1 MIRLLL
7 FLYNLVLPPV
17 FLAMLPSAV
26 AKARRRGGFSGTLPA
41 RFGFPSRRI
50 LDRIGTGRIWIHAVS
65 VGEVGI
71 ALKFCAGYRERNPE
85 ARFLL
90 TTTTPTALAIASE
103 ASSDWLEAMPNPVD
117 LPIVTSRLTRLLSPS
132 ALLMVEADLWP
143 NRISAAKAAGIP
155 VALLNA
161 RLSTRSERRFRLV
174 KPLSAA
180 LFGQLDLITLT
191 DPGDPDR
198 WHSLGLDP
206 RILHLVG
213 NIKHDGP
220 VATVAPATSAESPP
234 LLLAASTHR
243 GEEEEIAKAYLR
255 LHEEFPHL
263 SLLIAPRH
271 AERREEIRSM
281 LASHGVPCTLRS
293 EGGELSERPL
303 VLDTTGELASWYP
316 KASVVFVGKSLPCS
330 VNKGGQ
336 NMIEPIRCGVP
347 VLIGPHTGNFE
358 PLATHL
364 SEATAVI
371 RVTTVDEI
379 VATVRS
385 LLGNR
390 EKQGAMIMAASGIL
404 KPHQGAVQRNCELV
418 ENLLSRKPSDFGRK
432 P

>member
-26 AKARRRGGFSGTLPA
+26 AKARRRGGFAGTLMA
-41 RFGFPSRRI
+41 RLGFPSRD
-50 LDRIGTGRIWIHAVS
+50 LLERIGTGRIWIHAVS

-71 ALKFCAGYRERNPE
+71 ALKFCAAYRERNPG

-103 ASSDWLEAMPNPVD
+103 ASSEWLEAMPNPVD
-117 LPIVTSRLTRLLSPS
+117 FPVVTAHLMRRLRPET
-132 ALLMVEADLWP
+132 LLMVEADLWP
-143 NRISAAKAAGIP
+143 NRIAAAKAAGIP

-180 LFGQLDLITLT
+180 LFGQLDLVTLT
-191 DPGDPDR
+191 DPGDPER
-198 WHSLGLDP
+198 WQSLGLDP
-206 RILHLVG
+206 QILRLVG
-213 NIKHDGP
+213 NIKHDSP
-220 VATVAPATSAESPP
+220 VATATTATSQESPP

-255 LHEEFPHL
+255 LHGEFPDL
-263 SLLIAPRH
+263 RLLIAPRH
-271 AERREEIRSM
+271 SERREEIRSM
-281 LASHGVPCTLRS
+281 LSSQGVPCTLRS
-293 EGGELSERPL
+293 EGGELSQIPL
-303 VLDTTGELASWYP
+303 VLDTTGELSSCYP

-330 VNKGGQ
+330 LNKGGQ

-364 SEATAVI
+364 GEAGAVI
-371 RVTTVDEI
+371 RVTSLDEI
-379 VATVRS
+379 VANVRS
-385 LLGNR
+385 LLGNG
-390 EKQGAMIMAASGIL
+390 EKRVSMITAAAGIL
-404 KPHQGAVQRNCELV
+404 KPHQGAVQRNCELL
-418 ENLLSRKPSDFGRK
+418 ERLLCHQPSTVSL
-432 P
+432 

>member
-7 FLYNLVLPPV
+7 FLYNLALPPV

-41 RFGFPSRRI
+41 RFGFPSREL

-71 ALKFCAGYRERNPE
+71 ALKFCDSYRERNPS

-117 LPIVTSRLTRLLSPS
+117 LPVITARLMRRLRPV

-143 NRISAAKAAGIP
+143 NRIAAAKADGIP

-161 RLSTRSERRFRLV
+161 RLSTRSERRFRAV

-180 LFGQLDLITLT
+180 LFGQLNLITLT
-191 DPGDPDR
+191 DPGDPER
-198 WHSLGLDP
+198 WQSLGLDP
-206 RILHLVG
+206 RILRLVG

-220 VATVAPATSAESPP
+220 LVTVAAVTSQDSPP

-243 GEEEEIAKAYLR
+243 GEEDEISRAYLILR
-255 LHEEFPHL
+255 KEFPDL
-263 SLLIAPRH
+263 RLVIAPRH
-271 AERREEIRSM
+271 AERREEIRSTLES
-281 LASHGVPCTLRS
+281 LALPCILRS
-293 EGGELSERPL
+293 QGGELSEKPL
-303 VLDTTGELASWYP
+303 VLDTTGELSAWYP
-316 KASVVFVGKSLPCS
+316 RATVVFVGKSLPCS

-347 VLIGPHTGNFE
+347 TITGPHTANFE
-358 PLATHL
+358 PLASHL
-364 SEATAVI
+364 CREEALI
-371 RVTTVDEI
+371 RVTDHHDI

-385 LLGNR
+385 LLGNG
-390 EKQGAMIMAASGIL
+390 EKRTTMLTAAAGIL

-418 ENLLSRKPSDFGRK
+418 EYLLSSRPTTVTR
-432 P
+432 

>member
-7 FLYNLVLPPV
+7 FLYNLALPPV

-41 RFGFPSRRI
+41 RFGFPSREL

-71 ALKFCAGYRERNPE
+71 ALKFCDSYRERNPS

-117 LPIVTSRLTRLLSPS
+117 LPVITARLMRRLRPV

-143 NRISAAKAAGIP
+143 NRIAAAKADGIP

-161 RLSTRSERRFRLV
+161 RLSTRSERRFRAV

-180 LFGQLDLITLT
+180 LFGQLNLITLT
-191 DPGDPDR
+191 DPGDPER
-198 WHSLGLDP
+198 WQSLGVDP
-206 RILHLVG
+206 RILRLVG

-220 VATVAPATSAESPP
+220 LVTVAAATSQDSAP

-243 GEEEEIAKAYLR
+243 GEEAEISRAYMLLRKEFPDLR
-255 LHEEFPHL
+255 LV
-263 SLLIAPRH
+263 IAPRH
-271 AERREEIRSM
+271 AERREEIRST
-281 LASHGVPCTLRS
+281 LASHGVPCALRS
-293 EGGELSERPL
+293 EGGGLSEKPL
-303 VLDTTGELASWYP
+303 LLDTTGELSAWYP
-316 KASVVFVGKSLPCS
+316 RATVVFVGKSLPCS

-347 VLIGPHTGNFE
+347 TITGPHTANFE
-358 PLATHL
+358 PLASHL
-364 SEATAVI
+364 CREEALI
-371 RVTTVDEI
+371 RVTDHHDI

-385 LLGNR
+385 LLGNG
-390 EKQGAMIMAASGIL
+390 EKRTAMLTAATGIL

-418 ENLLSRKPSDFGRK
+418 EYLLSSRPTTVTR
-432 P
+432 

>member
-7 FLYNLVLPPV
+7 FLYNLALPPV

-41 RFGFPSRRI
+41 RFGFPSREL
-50 LDRIGTGRIWIHAVS
+50 LDRIGTGRIWIHSVS

-71 ALKFCAGYRERNPE
+71 ALKFCAAYRERNPG

-117 LPIVTSRLTRLLSPS
+117 LPVITARLMRRLRPV

-143 NRISAAKAAGIP
+143 NRIAAAKADGIP

-161 RLSTRSERRFRLV
+161 RLSTRSERRFRAV

-180 LFGQLDLITLT
+180 LFGQLNLITLT
-191 DPGDPDR
+191 DPGDPER
-198 WHSLGLDP
+198 WQSLGLDP
-206 RILHLVG
+206 RILRLVG

-220 VATVAPATSAESPP
+220 LVTVAASTSQDSPP

-243 GEEEEIAKAYLR
+243 GEEDEISRAYLILR
-255 LHEEFPHL
+255 KEFPDL
-263 SLLIAPRH
+263 RLVIAPRH
-271 AERREEIRSM
+271 AERREEIRSTLES
-281 LASHGVPCTLRS
+281 LALPCILRS
-293 EGGELSERPL
+293 QGGELSEKPL
-303 VLDTTGELASWYP
+303 VLDTTGELSAWYP
-316 KASVVFVGKSLPCS
+316 RATVVFVGKSLPCS

-347 VLIGPHTGNFE
+347 TITGPHTANFE
-358 PLATHL
+358 PLASHL
-364 SEATAVI
+364 CREEALI
-371 RVTTVDEI
+371 RVTDHHDI

-385 LLGNR
+385 LLGNG
-390 EKQGAMIMAASGIL
+390 EKRTAMLTAAAGIL

-418 ENLLSRKPSDFGRK
+418 EYLLSSRPTTVTR
-432 P
+432 

>member
-7 FLYNLVLPPV
+7 FLYNLALPPV

-41 RFGFPSRRI
+41 RFGFPSREL

-71 ALKFCAGYRERNPE
+71 ALKFCDSYRERNPS

-117 LPIVTSRLTRLLSPS
+117 LPVITARLMRRLRPV

-143 NRISAAKAAGIP
+143 NRIAAAKADGIP

-161 RLSTRSERRFRLV
+161 RLSTRSERRFRAV

-180 LFGQLDLITLT
+180 LFGQLNLITLT
-191 DPGDPDR
+191 DPGDPER
-198 WHSLGLDP
+198 WQSLGVDP
-206 RILHLVG
+206 RILRLVG

-220 VATVAPATSAESPP
+220 LVTVAAVTSQDSPP

-243 GEEEEIAKAYLR
+243 GEEDEISRAYLILR
-255 LHEEFPHL
+255 KEFPDL
-263 SLLIAPRH
+263 RLVIAPRH
-271 AERREEIRSM
+271 AERREEIRSTLES
-281 LASHGVPCTLRS
+281 LALPCILRS
-293 EGGELSERPL
+293 QGGELSEKPL
-303 VLDTTGELASWYP
+303 VLDTTGELSAWYP
-316 KASVVFVGKSLPCS
+316 RATVVFVGKSLPCS

-347 VLIGPHTGNFE
+347 TITGPHTANFE
-358 PLATHL
+358 PLASHL
-364 SEATAVI
+364 CREEALI
-371 RVTTVDEI
+371 RVTDHHDI

-385 LLGNR
+385 LLGNG
-390 EKQGAMIMAASGIL
+390 EKCTAMLTAAAGIL

-418 ENLLSRKPSDFGRK
+418 EYLLSSRPTTVTR
-432 P
+432 